1 MALEDVYQRN
11 LHHRTHRAGWL
22 RAAVLG
28 ANDGLVSTASLMIG
42 VAAARAGDQSFL
54 VTAGAAGIAAGA
66 MSMAVGEYV
75 SVRSQ
80 NDIEESD
87 RLLEIEHLAI
97 DPEGEFEELVEIY
110 MKRGLS
116 RELAVQVVDAMHKRD
131 PLEAHLRDEL
141 RTISTYKGA
150 SSSGSSRFG
159 MSFTA
164 GGPHSIRWS
173 ICPNT
178 GCGSHQHRGL
188 HNPWPP
194 CNGNDQCE
202 DCRLKASYPNLA
214 RDWRRNS
221 RNGHHGGYWPSP
233 ACEWHLKHPLA
244 TLLHSALN
252 YQQ

>member
-42 VAAARAGDQSFL
+42 VAAAKSGEHGLL

-97 DPEGEFEELVEIY
+97 DPDGELEELIEIY
-110 MKRGLS
+110 IERGLS
-116 RELAVQVVDAMHKRD
+116 RELATQVAETMHEKDA
-131 PLEAHLRDEL
+131 LEAHLRDEL
-141 RTISTYKGA
+141 GQHPHTKARPVQAAIA
-150 SSSGSSRFG
+150 SAL
-159 MSFTA
+159 SFTA
-164 GGPHSIRWS
+164 GGLIPFLGAFAPTPGKAATSI
-173 ICPNT
+173 IGFTIAGLIIT
-178 GCGSHQHRGL
+178 GVISAKTAGSKLLVPTVRVIAGGCLGMAITAGIGQIL
-188 HNPWPP
+188 HVS
-194 CNGNDQCE
+194 GI
-202 DCRLKASYPNLA
+202 
-214 RDWRRNS
+214 
-221 RNGHHGGYWPSP
+221 
-233 ACEWHLKHPLA
+233 
-244 TLLHSALN
+244 
-252 YQQ
+252 